1 LPLRGTPFAFKSRA
15 ISSEDYCGFTCSPAV
30 YAARFLKTLVN
41 QIKVNEF
48 VPFDMVISV
57 SLPTVSLRVLF
68 FSLQM
73 QRDREE
79 HTFLVLVLFSRK
91 LSS

>member
-1 LPLRGTPFAFKSRA
+1 
-15 ISSEDYCGFTCSPAV
+15 V

-57 SLPTVSLRVLF
+57 SLPPVSLRVLF

-73 QRDREE
+73 QGEREKERERERKE

>member
-1 LPLRGTPFAFKSRA
+1 
-15 ISSEDYCGFTCSPAV
+15 V

-73 QRDREE
+73 QRERKRERE
-79 HTFLVLVLFSRK
+79 RK
-91 LSS
+91 

>member
-1 LPLRGTPFAFKSRA
+1 M
-15 ISSEDYCGFTCSPAV
+15 

-57 SLPTVSLRVLF
+57 SLPPSFSPRPVLLF
-68 FSLQM
+68 T
-73 QRDREE
+73 DAERERE
-79 HTFLVLVLFSRK
+79 KRTHVPGSSAFLKKAVLL
-91 LSS
+91 LYY

>member
-1 LPLRGTPFAFKSRA
+1 
-15 ISSEDYCGFTCSPAV
+15 V

-57 SLPTVSLRVLF
+57 SISTVSLRVLF
-68 FSLQM
+68 VSLQM
-73 QRDREE
+73 QSERERE
-79 HTFLVLVLFSRK
+79 RKRERRTHVLGSSAFLEKTVLIDNYYELK
-91 LSS
+91 LRN

>member
-1 LPLRGTPFAFKSRA
+1 
-15 ISSEDYCGFTCSPAV
+15 V

-57 SLPTVSLRVLF
+57 SIPTVSLRVLF
-68 FSLQM
+68 VSLQM
-73 QRDREE
+73 QREREREREREE
-79 HTFLVLVLFSRK
+79 HTFLVLGLFSRK

>member
-1 LPLRGTPFAFKSRA
+1 
-15 ISSEDYCGFTCSPAV
+15 V

-57 SLPTVSLRVLF
+57 SLPPSFSPRPVLLF
-68 FSLQM
+68 T
-73 QRDREE
+73 DAERERERKE

-91 LSS
+91 LSSYSITRN